1 MIETGA
7 EILIQPQARTDRH
20 RLAGVVTVDGSP
32 AQRRVVVCKRVTLE
46 IVAQTLSDSATGA
59 WELYGMAEY
68 DEESLIVL
76 TLDNSGTCNAEV
88 ADYVS
93 QVIGEEA

>member
-32 AQRRVVVCKRVTLE
+32 AQRRVTVCKRVSLE
-46 IVAQTLSDSATGA
+46 IVAQTLSDSVTGA
-59 WELYGMAEY
+59 WEIYGMAEY
-68 DEESLIVL
+68 DEGSLIVL
-76 TLDNSGTCNAEV
+76 AFDNSGTYNAEV

-93 QVIGEEA
+93 QVTGEGV